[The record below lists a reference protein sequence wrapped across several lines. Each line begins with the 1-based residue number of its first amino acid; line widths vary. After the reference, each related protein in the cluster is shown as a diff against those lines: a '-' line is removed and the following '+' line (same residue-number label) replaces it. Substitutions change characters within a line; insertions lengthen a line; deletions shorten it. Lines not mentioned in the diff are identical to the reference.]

1 MVELNEA
8 MKIYMTKIGM
18 KNIVISVEEFTS

>member
-8 MKIYMTKIGM
+8 MKTYMTKIGM
-18 KNIVISVEEFTS
+18 KNIVISVEEYTS

>member
-1 MVELNEA
+1 MVELNES
-8 MKIYMTKIGM
+8 MKTYMKKLGM